1 MGKNFVRKQNNYQKK
16 SDKPQNKFVMGI
28 VTKYLNH
35 CNIKLYKKK
44 AKYMII
50 NKLFLL
56 LWTTVKSTFLFENN
70 LRGKIYKLAY
80 IRDTNYT

>member
-1 MGKNFVRKQNNYQKK
+1 M
-16 SDKPQNKFVMGI
+16 DI

-70 LRGKIYKLAY
+70 LRGKTYKLAY